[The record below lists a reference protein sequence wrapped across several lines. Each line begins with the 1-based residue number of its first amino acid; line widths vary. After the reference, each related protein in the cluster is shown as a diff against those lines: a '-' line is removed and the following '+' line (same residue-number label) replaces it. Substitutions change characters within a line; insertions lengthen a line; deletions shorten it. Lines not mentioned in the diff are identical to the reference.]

1 MLNLSKSSCSLIIKS
16 ISISKNSIR
25 NIHYINNNINNINKS
40 NSLFR
45 PFIISNKNSFIR
57 YNSTNSDNNNKS
69 SDNKIKSKNPAEV
82 ASPNANLPIPTSS
95 KKLTVWEKVKH
106 EAHHY
111 WEGTKLLGLEI
122 KISTRLLLKMSS
134 GYELT
139 RREYR
144 QLKRTTA
151 DVLRLFPFAMF
162 VLIPFAELLLPIAIK
177 IFPNLLPSTY
187 ESKVDKDKKM
197 ALLRNTRYKVAQV
210 LTDSKQMV
218 NLTSN
223 LTDEQIVDFKDFMNK
238 FNNSKSNEITRQ
250 QLLRVAKM
258 FKDDLILDN
267 VPRGTLVAIA
277 KYINLRPYGSDQIL
291 RYRIRHKMLK
301 IKEDDRLIDDEGV
314 ENLSLAELQQ
324 ACASRGIHMYN
335 TTPGQMRQYLYE
347 WLDMR
352 LREKIPSTLM
362 LLVNAY
368 TYGEAERYSSTHEA
382 LKAVLSSLPRE
393 FYHEQELQVDIDNA
407 TIQQRLNVLKEQ
419 EHLIQSENVQE
430 KDHKILVKDKL
441 SLDEDDKSS
450 DNAKNSEKK

>member
-1 MLNLSKSSCSLIIKS
+1 MLSLSKATCSVIISS
-16 ISISKNSIR
+16 ISRNSVR
-25 NIHYINNNINNINKS
+25 NIHFSSQKNLLSACSNKS
-40 NSLFR
+40 LLR
-45 PFIISNKNSFIR
+45 PYIYSNRRF
-57 YNSTNSDNNNKS
+57 NSTDSKDNTNSTTKNVVET
-69 SDNKIKSKNPAEV
+69 KSKNPAEV
-82 ASPNANLPIPTSS
+82 ASPSANVPAHA
-95 KKLTVWEKVKH
+95 KKLTIWEKVKH

-122 KISTRLLLKMSS
+122 KISSRLLYKMSS

-187 ESKVDKDKKM
+187 ESKVDKDKKL

-218 NLTSN
+218 SLTSN
-223 LTDEQIVDFKDFMNK
+223 LTDEQIVDFKDFMTK
-238 FNNSKSNEITRQ
+238 LHSSKSDEITRK
-250 QLLRVAKM
+250 QLLRVATI

-267 VPRGTLVAIA
+267 VSRGTLVAIA
-277 KYINLRPYGSDQIL
+277 KYINLRPYGTDQIL

-301 IKEDDRLIDDEGV
+301 IKEDDRLIDEEGV
-314 ENLSLAELQQ
+314 ENLSLIELQQ

-368 TYGEAERYSSTHEA
+368 TYGEVERYSSTHEA
-382 LKAVLSSLPRE
+382 LKAVLSSLPIE

-419 EHLIQSENVQE
+419 EHMIKSENVQE

-441 SLDEDDKSS
+441 SLDDDKADETDST
-450 DNAKNSEKK
+450 KTSEKK